1 MDEPGA
7 DTLAAAPTTPLGG
20 AQALNDRAETMNR
33 ITTTVLDCGM
43 PLLVEQM
50 EGVRS
55 ASLCWLLPAGAGTDP
70 DDRQGLSTMWAEL
83 LHRGAGT
90 LDSRAQADALDR
102 LGLVRDTEVRA
113 QYLRITATMIGDRME
128 AALPLL
134 ADMVLRP
141 RFEAEA
147 MEPTRELA
155 IASLIGLKDNPSER
169 AHILLSQLHNELPI
183 NRSGLG
189 TEAGLAAITREDL
202 VRGWERQARPG
213 RSILA
218 VAGEVDPG
226 AIARQLNDLLKSWS
240 GKPPELTLRPSTTR
254 GSFRHVDDPSNQVQ
268 VYLSHQAPPEPNSD
282 ARLEALL
289 ASVLSGGSSSRLF
302 TEIREKRSLCYA
314 VSASYAAD
322 KLFGRCVAY
331 VGTTPERAQ
340 ESLDVLVSELNR
352 LTAAGGDKVVQDEFD
367 RAMVG
372 YRTRLVFSGES
383 TAARAA
389 TLANDQHR
397 IGRGRSLA
405 ELRAEVERVTL
416 ADLNAYAARRTLG
429 PCTIVTLGPT
439 EVRRP

>member
-1 MDEPGA
+1 MS
-7 DTLAAAPTTPLGG
+7 
-20 AQALNDRAETMNR
+20 Q
-33 ITTTVLDCGM
+33 ISTTVLDCGM
-43 PLLVEQM
+43 PLLMERM

-70 DDRQGLSTMWAEL
+70 EDRQGLSTMWAEL
-83 LHRGAGT
+83 LHRGAGS

-141 RFEAEA
+141 RFEDDAI
-147 MEPTRELA
+147 EPTRELA
-155 IASLIGLKDNPSER
+155 LAAIAGLKDNPSER
-169 AHILLSQLHNELPI
+169 AHILLAALHNELPI

-189 TEAGLAAITREDL
+189 TPEGLGAITREDL
-202 VRGWERQARPG
+202 VRGWSRQARPG

-218 VAGEVDPG
+218 VAGDIDPA
-226 AIARQLNDLLKSWS
+226 AITRRLNALLNEWTGSA
-240 GKPPELTLRPSTTR
+240 PELTLRPSPTR
-254 GSFRHVDDPSNQVQ
+254 GAFRHVDDPSNQVQ
-268 VYLSHQAPPEPNSD
+268 VYLAHQAPAECDPD
-282 ARLEALL
+282 AKLEQVIA
-289 ASVLSGGSSSRLF
+289 AVLSGGSSSRLF
-302 TEIREKRSLCYA
+302 TEVREKRSLCYA

-340 ESLDVLVSELNR
+340 ESLDVLCEQLDR
-352 LTAAGGDKVVQDEFD
+352 LTASGRDRIAQDEFD

-372 YRTRLVFSGES
+372 YRTRLVFAGES

-389 TLANDQHR
+389 ALANDQHR
-397 IGRGRSLA
+397 LGRGRSLA
-405 ELRAEVERVTL
+405 ELRAEVERITL
-416 ADLNAYAARRTLG
+416 DQVNAYAARRTLG
-429 PCTIVTLGPT
+429 PATIVTLGPT
-439 EVRRP
+439 EVKPPTRR